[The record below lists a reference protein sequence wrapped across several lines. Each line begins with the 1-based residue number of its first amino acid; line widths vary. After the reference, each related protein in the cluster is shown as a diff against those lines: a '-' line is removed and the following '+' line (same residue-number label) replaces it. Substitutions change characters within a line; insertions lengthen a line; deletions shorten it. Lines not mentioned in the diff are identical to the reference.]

1 MDLLNRAIKMNLTLD
16 ERAIKLL
23 DKFKRETT
31 EALAKYVSIL
41 FLLLRLSYFE
51 ILIKLNRIEA

>member
-1 MDLLNRAIKMNLTLD
+1 MDLLNRAIEMNLTLD

-41 FLLLRLSYFE
+41 FLLFRLPYFE